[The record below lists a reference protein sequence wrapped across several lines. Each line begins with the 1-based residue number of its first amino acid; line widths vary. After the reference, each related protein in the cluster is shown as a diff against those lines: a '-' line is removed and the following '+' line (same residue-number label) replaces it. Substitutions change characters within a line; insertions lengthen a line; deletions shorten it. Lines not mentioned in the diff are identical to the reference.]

1 MYNIFIQLRDNAIQT
16 LTIHNTFLNIEL
28 VLKLVYL
35 IKMLILVLGGNVVIS
50 FENDYLEGAHE
61 KVLKRLVDTNLVQA
75 SGYGF
80 DQFTAQAIEKI
91 KDTIDCPNATIRFL
105 VGGTQTNQVVINSML
120 ESYEGVISA
129 DTGHVAVHE
138 GGAIEYSG
146 HKVITIPSK
155 EGKVSASDVET
166 YMETFKSDFKKDH
179 MVFPGMVYIS
189 HPTEYGTL
197 YSKSELEELC
207 KVCKQYQLPLF
218 MDGARL
224 GYGLMSDQSDM
235 TIKDIAKYCDVFYI
249 GGTKIGAL
257 CGEAIVFTKNNEPKQ
272 FTTRIKH
279 HGALLAKGRLTG
291 IQFLELFT
299 DNLYF
304 NISRHAIEMANK
316 MKDGFKNKGYR
327 LYFDSPTNQ
336 QFFILSN
343 EKIAELEQKVKFAVW
358 EKYDDQ
364 HRVVRFATSWAT
376 TEENLN
382 KLLELI

>member
-1 MYNIFIQLRDNAIQT
+1 
-16 LTIHNTFLNIEL
+16 
-28 VLKLVYL
+28 
-35 IKMLILVLGGNVVIS
+35 
-50 FENDYLEGAHE
+50 
-61 KVLKRLVDTNLVQA
+61 
-75 SGYGF
+75 
-80 DQFTAQAIEKI
+80 
-91 KDTIDCPNATIRFL
+91 
-105 VGGTQTNQVVINSML
+105 
-120 ESYEGVISA
+120 
-129 DTGHVAVHE
+129 
-138 GGAIEYSG
+138 
-146 HKVITIPSK
+146 
-155 EGKVSASDVET
+155 
-166 YMETFKSDFKKDH
+166 

-257 CGEAIVFTKNNEPKQ
+257 CGKPLFLRKIMNRNNLPLESSITVP
-272 FTTRIKH
+272 FS
-279 HGALLAKGRLTG
+279 KGRLTG

>member
-1 MYNIFIQLRDNAIQT
+1 
-16 LTIHNTFLNIEL
+16 
-28 VLKLVYL
+28 
-35 IKMLILVLGGNVVIS
+35 MLS

-61 KVLKRLVDTNLVQA
+61 KVLNRLVETNRVQA
-75 SGYGF
+75 AGYGF
-80 DQFTAQAIEKI
+80 DHFTEQAIQQI
-91 KDTIDCPNATIRFL
+91 KNRINCPEATVRFL
-105 VGGTQTNQVVINSML
+105 VGGTQTNQVVINSVL

-146 HKVITIPSK
+146 HKVLAIPSS
-155 EGKVSASDVET
+155 EGKITAKGVED
-166 YMETFKSDFKKDH
+166 YLDTFNSDFKRDH

-197 YSKSELEELC
+197 YTKPELESLS
-207 KVCKQYQLPLF
+207 KVCQKHNLPLF

-224 GYGLMSDQSDM
+224 GYGLMSDQSDL
-235 TIKDIAKYCDVFYI
+235 TIEDVAKYCDIFYI

-257 CGEAIVFTKNNEPKQ
+257 CGEAIVFTKQNEPKQ

-291 IQFLELFT
+291 IQFLELFN
-299 DNLYF
+299 DDLYF
-304 NISRHAIEMANK
+304 KISRHAIEMANK
-316 MKDGFKNKGYR
+316 MKAGFLEKGYQ

-343 EKIAELEQKVKFAVW
+343 EKISELEQKVKFAIW

-364 HRVVRFATSWAT
+364 HRIVRFATSWAT
-376 TEENLN
+376 TEENVDQ
-382 KLLELI
+382 LLALI

>member
-1 MYNIFIQLRDNAIQT
+1 
-16 LTIHNTFLNIEL
+16 
-28 VLKLVYL
+28 
-35 IKMLILVLGGNVVIS
+35 MLS

-61 KVLKRLVDTNLVQA
+61 KVLQRLIETNRIQA
-75 SGYGF
+75 PGYGF
-80 DQFTAQAIEKI
+80 DQFTDQAIQQIKHKI
-91 KDTIDCPNATIRFL
+91 KCPDATIRFL

-129 DTGHVAVHE
+129 ETGHVAVHE

-146 HKVITIPSK
+146 HKVLTIPSS
-155 EGKVSASDVET
+155 EGKITANGVED
-166 YMETFKSDFKKDH
+166 YIETFNSDFKRDH

-197 YSKSELEELC
+197 YSKSELEALSN
-207 KVCKQYQLPLF
+207 VCRKHNLPLF

-224 GYGLMSDQSDM
+224 GYVLLSDHSDM
-235 TIKDIAKYCDVFYI
+235 TIEDVANYCDIFYI

-257 CGEAIVFTKNNEPKQ
+257 CGEAVVFTKQNEPKH

-299 DNLYF
+299 DDLYF
-304 NISRHAIEMANK
+304 KISRHAIEMANK
-316 MKDGFKNKGYR
+316 MKEGFLKKGYR

-343 EKIAELEQKVKFAVW
+343 DKINELKQKVKFAVW

-376 TEENLN
+376 PEENIN
-382 KLLELI
+382 QLLELI

>member
-1 MYNIFIQLRDNAIQT
+1 M
-16 LTIHNTFLNIEL
+16 
-28 VLKLVYL
+28 
-35 IKMLILVLGGNVVIS
+35 IS

-61 KVLKRLVDTNLVQA
+61 KVLNRLVETNRVQA
-75 SGYGF
+75 AGYGF
-80 DQFTAQAIEKI
+80 DHFTEQAIQQI
-91 KDTIDCPNATIRFL
+91 KNRINCPKATVRFL
-105 VGGTQTNQVVINSML
+105 VGGTQTNQVVINSVL

-146 HKVITIPSK
+146 HKVLAIPSS
-155 EGKVSASDVET
+155 EGKITAKGVED
-166 YMETFKSDFKKDH
+166 YLDTFNSDFKRDH

-197 YSKSELEELC
+197 YTKPELESLS
-207 KVCKQYQLPLF
+207 KVCQKHNLPLF

-224 GYGLMSDQSDM
+224 GYGLMSDQSDL
-235 TIKDIAKYCDVFYI
+235 TIEDVAKYCDIFYI

-257 CGEAIVFTKNNEPKQ
+257 CGEAIVFTKQNEPKQ

-291 IQFLELFT
+291 IQFLELFN
-299 DNLYF
+299 DDLYF
-304 NISRHAIEMANK
+304 KISRHAIEMANK
-316 MKDGFKNKGYR
+316 MKAGFLEKGYQ

-343 EKIAELEQKVKFAVW
+343 EKISELEQKVKFAIW

-376 TEENLN
+376 TEENVDQ
-382 KLLELI
+382 LLALI

>member
-1 MYNIFIQLRDNAIQT
+1 
-16 LTIHNTFLNIEL
+16 
-28 VLKLVYL
+28 
-35 IKMLILVLGGNVVIS
+35 
-50 FENDYLEGAHE
+50 
-61 KVLKRLVDTNLVQA
+61 
-75 SGYGF
+75 
-80 DQFTAQAIEKI
+80 
-91 KDTIDCPNATIRFL
+91 
-105 VGGTQTNQVVINSML
+105 ML

-146 HKVITIPSK
+146 HKVLTIPSS
-155 EGKVSASDVET
+155 EGKITANGVED
-166 YMETFKSDFKKDH
+166 YIETFNSDFKRDH
-179 MVFPGMVYIS
+179 IVFPGMVYIS

-197 YSKSELEELC
+197 YSKNELEALSN
-207 KVCKQYQLPLF
+207 VCRKHNLPLF

-235 TIKDIAKYCDVFYI
+235 TIEDVANFCDIFYI

-257 CGEAIVFTKNNEPKQ
+257 CGEAVVFTKQNEPKH

-299 DNLYF
+299 DDLYF
-304 NISRHAIEMANK
+304 KISRHAIEMANK
-316 MKDGFKNKGYR
+316 MKEGFLKKGYR

-343 EKIAELEQKVKFAVW
+343 DKINELKQKVKFAVW

-376 TEENLN
+376 TEENVN
-382 KLLELI
+382 RLLELI

>member
-1 MYNIFIQLRDNAIQT
+1 
-16 LTIHNTFLNIEL
+16 
-28 VLKLVYL
+28 
-35 IKMLILVLGGNVVIS
+35 MLS

-61 KVLKRLVDTNLVQA
+61 KVLNRLVETNRVQA
-75 SGYGF
+75 AGYGF
-80 DQFTAQAIEKI
+80 DHFTEQAIQQI
-91 KDTIDCPNATIRFL
+91 KNRINCPKATVRFL
-105 VGGTQTNQVVINSML
+105 VGGTQTNQVVINSVL

-146 HKVITIPSK
+146 HKVLAIPSS
-155 EGKVSASDVET
+155 EGKITAKGVED
-166 YMETFKSDFKKDH
+166 YLDTFNSDFKRDH

-197 YSKSELEELC
+197 YTKPELESLS
-207 KVCKQYQLPLF
+207 KVCQKHNLPLF

-224 GYGLMSDQSDM
+224 GYGLMSDQSDL
-235 TIKDIAKYCDVFYI
+235 TIEDVAKYCDIFYI

-257 CGEAIVFTKNNEPKQ
+257 CGEAIVFTKQNEPKQ

-291 IQFLELFT
+291 IQFLELFN
-299 DNLYF
+299 DDLYF
-304 NISRHAIEMANK
+304 KISRHAIEMANK
-316 MKDGFKNKGYR
+316 MKAGFLEKGYQ

-343 EKIAELEQKVKFAVW
+343 EKISELEQKVKFAIW

-376 TEENLN
+376 TEENVDQ
-382 KLLELI
+382 LLALI